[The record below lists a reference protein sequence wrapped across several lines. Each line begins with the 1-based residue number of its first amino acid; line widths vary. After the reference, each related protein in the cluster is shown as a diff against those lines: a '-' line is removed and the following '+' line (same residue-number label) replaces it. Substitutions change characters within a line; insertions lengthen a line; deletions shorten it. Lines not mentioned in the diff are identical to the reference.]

1 MTKRGRLNTL
11 LKKIIVGILL
21 VLVILGTTFTAS
33 AESETYIKVDVPGNL
48 QEQRLSKDMYY
59 PVAEINAATLGLKE
73 NFKGITDLFYN
84 DASKILLF
92 RKYFSLFIYHTKSG
106 GKPPLKMLFCAENSV
121 ACIAETGN
129 NIAMV
134 IKMVIKSTDKN
145 INIGMSVTNCF

>member
-1 MTKRGRLNTL
+1 M

-84 DASKILLF
+84 DASKILLLCGD
-92 RKYFSLFIYHTKSG
+92 FSKLYRINKTYDKV
-106 GKPPLKMLFCAENSV
+106 E
-121 ACIAETGN
+121 E
-129 NIAMV
+129 
-134 IKMVIKSTDKN
+134 IKVVDKQGAA
-145 INIGMSVTNCF
+145 IG